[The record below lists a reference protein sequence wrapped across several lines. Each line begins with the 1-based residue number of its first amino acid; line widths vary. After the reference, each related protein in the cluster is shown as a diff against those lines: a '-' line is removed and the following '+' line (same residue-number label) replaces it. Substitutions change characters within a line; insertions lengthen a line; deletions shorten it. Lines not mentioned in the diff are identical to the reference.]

1 MTTDQATEKK
11 ESTSQLT
18 RVEIA
23 QEMHNHLH
31 WQRDDGLCNNIDKY
45 YGVPSTIN
53 NGLGK
58 NTEQ

>member
-11 ESTSQLT
+11 ESTYQLT
-18 RVEIA
+18 KVETT
-23 QEMHNHLH
+23 QETHNVC
-31 WQRDDGLCNNIDKY
+31 DGLCNNIDKY